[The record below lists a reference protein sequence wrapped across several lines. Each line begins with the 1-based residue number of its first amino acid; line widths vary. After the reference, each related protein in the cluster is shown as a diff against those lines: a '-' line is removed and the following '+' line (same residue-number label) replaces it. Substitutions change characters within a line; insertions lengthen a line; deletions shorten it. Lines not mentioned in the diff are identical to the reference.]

1 MTELFRP
8 RRSLLYMPA
17 LNARALE
24 KAKTL
29 PVDGVIFDLEDS
41 VAPEAKAQAR
51 AQMLD
56 AIHEGGYGKREVIVR
71 VNGPG
76 TDWIDEDLEAVA
88 KALPDV
94 VLVPKINTAQ
104 DIEALFS
111 ALDNMGAPA
120 PLRVWAMIET
130 PMAILKAPEIGA
142 VVQSPA
148 NRLEAWVM
156 GTNDLAQEIGC
167 ALEPFEPPLVVAL
180 SRAVLA
186 ARAYG
191 LVILDGVYNDIADLD
206 GFAVA
211 CQAAR
216 NMGFDGKTLI
226 HPKQIEPCN
235 AVFSPSKSEL
245 DEARAII
252 AAFELAENQNK
263 GVIML
268 EGRMVERLHLRQAVK
283 IVDFDGAAGL
293 T

>member
-24 KAKTL
+24 KARTL
-29 PVDGVIFDLEDS
+29 PVDGLIIDLEDS

-51 AQMLD
+51 AQMQD
-56 AIHEGGYGKREVIVR
+56 GVQEGGYGAREVIVR
-71 VNGPG
+71 VNAPG
-76 TDWIDEDLEAVA
+76 SDWVDEDFEAVA
-88 KALPDV
+88 KAVPDA

-104 DIEALFS
+104 DIEAIFS
-111 ALDNMGAPA
+111 TLDAMGAPET
-120 PLRVWAMIET
+120 LRIWAMIET
-130 PMAILKAPEIGA
+130 PAAIINAPEIGA
-142 VVQSPA
+142 VVQDPA

-156 GTNDLAQEIGC
+156 GTNDLAKDIGC

-180 SRAVLA
+180 SRAILA
-186 ARAYG
+186 ARACG
-191 LVILDGVYNDIADLD
+191 LVILDGVYNDIADLT
-206 GFAVA
+206 GFAKA

-235 AVFSPSKSEL
+235 EAFSPSKSEISA
-245 DEARAII
+245 ARAII
-252 AAFELAENQNK
+252 AAFELAENQGK

-268 EGRMVERLHLRQAVK
+268 EGAMVERLHLAQALKV
-283 IVDFDGAAGL
+283 ITAADGL
-293 T
+293 SES